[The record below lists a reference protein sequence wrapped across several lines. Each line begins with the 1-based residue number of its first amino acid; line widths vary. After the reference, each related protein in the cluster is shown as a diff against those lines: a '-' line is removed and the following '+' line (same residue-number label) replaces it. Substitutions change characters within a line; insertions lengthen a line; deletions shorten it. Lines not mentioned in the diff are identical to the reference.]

1 MIPKLST
8 VRRRRDLFASWLVLH
23 AGMMV
28 LLSTFSMNAADASK
42 ELNLVKTERATFGGG
57 CFWCVEAAFET
68 FRGVKSVVS
77 GYAGGQAPDPNYE
90 QVCSGKT
97 GHAEV
102 VQVEFD
108 PTQISYEQLLE
119 IFWEAHDPTTLHRQ
133 GADVGT
139 QYRSIILWHDEPQ
152 KRAADKSKASAQKKF
167 TGPIV
172 TEIAPLT
179 KFYPAEEYHQDYFQ
193 KHPNAPYC
201 AVVISPKLKKLQKVK
216 AALEGTAVSRP

>member
-1 MIPKLST
+1 VATAILINP
-8 VRRRRDLFASWLVLH
+8 
-23 AGMMV
+23 
-28 LLSTFSMNAADASK
+28 MNAADSLK
-42 ELNLVKTERATFGGG
+42 EPALAKTELATVGGG

-68 FRGVKSVVS
+68 FRGVKAVTS
-77 GYAGGQAPDPNYE
+77 GYAGGKVANPTYE

-139 QYRSIILWHDEPQ
+139 QYRSIILAQDENQ
-152 KRAADKSKASAQKKF
+152 KRLAEKSKEAAQKKF
-167 TGPIV
+167 PDSIV
-172 TEIAPLT
+172 TEIALLT
-179 KFYPAEEYHQDYFQ
+179 QFFPAEEYHQDYFQ

-201 AVVISPKLKKLQKVK
+201 AVVISPKLKKLQKFK
-216 AALEGTAVSRP
+216 HMMDLK